1 MRKCFCICCFPAFP
15 HLTVAQ
21 RLSVFSSVADLQD
34 FPTDCWSRRVYSGK
48 SCGVATLPSE
58 VNASVAGTVGL
69 FPFVLIQSGLPT
81 VFMSHKEELHG
92 E

>member
-1 MRKCFCICCFPAFP
+1 M
-15 HLTVAQ
+15 
-21 RLSVFSSVADLQD
+21 
-34 FPTDCWSRRVYSGK
+34 YSGK